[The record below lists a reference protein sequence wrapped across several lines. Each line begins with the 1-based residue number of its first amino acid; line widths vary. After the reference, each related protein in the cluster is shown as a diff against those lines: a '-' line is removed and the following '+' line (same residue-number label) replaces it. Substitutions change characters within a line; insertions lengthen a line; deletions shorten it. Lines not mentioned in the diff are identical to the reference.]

1 MRISLAPVSTILCC
15 LLTHMYV
22 QAQTSFTASNT
33 VYVNDPVN
41 ITNTTAGATTW
52 FWNFCPGSL
61 YNPPQITNLGSIPG
75 MDVPV
80 FIAIA
85 KEGNDYYAFFTN
97 NSASSPILVKL
108 YFGNSLLN
116 TPVVTNLGTVG
127 GAIPVSTEGLQVVA
141 DADGWHV
148 LVVGGPLPG
157 SAISK
162 VDFGPSLANNSPTG
176 INWGN
181 IGNLDYP
188 HDLFITKEN
197 NQWYGFTVNAY
208 NNTVTRFDFGTS
220 FQNPPTGVNLGNLGN
235 LDYPDGIFATQ
246 DNGSWHV
253 FITNMQSNTIS
264 RWDFGSSL
272 LNTPTAVNLGNPDN
286 TLNAPRDLSILHDCG
301 KIFGLAVN
309 ANSNDIVRLDFS
321 GNITSNVS
329 GVSLGNSANLSFPHS
344 ISTLFRESNSLFA
357 FIVNAHNNTLARV
370 EFSNCTNA
378 SIPSSTLQQPPS
390 YFYNAPGT
398 YTINLITDEGLA
410 TQGAFCKT
418 IEVLPRPVTPA
429 AASFT
434 APDTVC
440 VNAPVNITNTT
451 TGASTYYWNF
461 CSGSLY
467 NAPQITNLGGMG
479 GTLDRPVFIAT
490 AKEGNNYYGFVTNNG
505 RNDLVRLDFGTNLL
519 NTPTAT
525 NLGNFGNIIPANT
538 EGVQV
543 VQDADG
549 WHVIVLGGIN
559 SAAKIVKVDLGT
571 SLANP
576 APTATDWGNIGN
588 LNYPADLYT
597 FQEGGHWYGLTVNA
611 YNNTI
616 TRFDFGTTFQNPPV
630 GTNLGNLGNL
640 DFPTGIFT
648 LQENGNWYVLIT
660 NRNNNSLTRLDF
672 GASLLNTPA
681 AMNLGNPGNVLN
693 QPRDLC
699 VLHDCGRI
707 YGLAVNESTSDLVR
721 IDFQGSI
728 TGAVSGVS
736 LGSSGGMS
744 FPHSISTLFRE
755 GNSLYA
761 FVTNVDNNTIS
772 RLVFSGCNNAS
783 IPSSTL
789 QQPPAVSYNAPGT
802 YTINLVADEL
812 LPSPS
817 VFCKTIV
824 VLAPPVV
831 NLGTDHTVCDGM
843 EVELDAGAGAGL
855 RYQWSTGAATQKI
868 TVSQSGT
875 YSVTVNNGGCTAQ
888 DDVVVNMSQVMQL
901 NPVITA
907 IDCNQPTGSIVL
919 TPTGGTQPY
928 SYYLDANGPVSSNT
942 FNNLQA
948 GNYTVRVQ
956 DQLGCEVSQPVTVS
970 VDQNRILNTT
980 GSMMMPSCMGV
991 ADGTISVQVQQGVPP
1006 FEYAIN
1012 GSSYQTGNT
1021 FNNLGGGAYT
1031 VYTHNDVCIDSF
1043 LVTLIDPVAVAMQ
1056 VTKEDELCKRQNG
1069 SADIRLSGGTPP
1081 YDVYWNSAPVNTTLM
1096 NNLGEGDYTLQITDA
1111 RGCTADTTIR
1121 INNLDLPPVTI
1132 LNRDITI
1139 NIGESIQLVAVNA
1152 PDYIWTPTEG
1162 LSCETCAAPVAQPM
1176 HPTRYIVRTLT
1187 GKNCVPADTVN
1198 VLLSYNLS
1206 LYVPNA
1212 FTPNGDGK
1220 NDVFRPKVKGV
1231 SSYHLQ
1237 IYNRWGQ
1244 LLYETLDMK
1253 TGWDGRYK
1261 DVLQPMGAYVY
1272 IVQYTYYGNE
1282 KNVLMQKGTF
1292 MLMR

>member
-1 MRISLAPVSTILCC
+1 MRISLALVSTVLCC
-15 LLTHMYV
+15 LLTHTYV
-22 QAQTSFTASNT
+22 QAQTSFTAPNT

-41 ITNTTAGATTW
+41 ITNTTTGATTY
-52 FWNFCPGSL
+52 FWNFCSGSL
-61 YNPPQITNLGSIPG
+61 YNAPQVTNFGNPG
-75 MDVPV
+75 GQLSTPV
-80 FIAIA
+80 FLATA
-85 KEGNDYYAFFTN
+85 KDGTDYYAFVANHNGT
-97 NSASSPILVKL
+97 
-108 YFGNSLLN
+108 LL
-116 TPVVTNLGTVG
+116 
-127 GAIPVSTEGLQVVA
+127 
-141 DADGWHV
+141 
-148 LVVGGPLPG
+148 
-157 SAISK
+157 K
-162 VDFGPSLANNSPTG
+162 
-176 INWGN
+176 
-181 IGNLDYP
+181 Y
-188 HDLFITKEN
+188 
-197 NQWYGFTVNAY
+197 
-208 NNTVTRFDFGTS
+208 
-220 FQNPPTGVNLGNLGN
+220 
-235 LDYPDGIFATQ
+235 
-246 DNGSWHV
+246 
-253 FITNMQSNTIS
+253 M
-264 RWDFGSSL
+264 FGSSL
-272 LNTPTAVNLGNPDN
+272 LNTPTIQNLGTVGGTVPTFTEGVQIAQDASGWHVVIVGGDPANSTIARIDFGPSLSNASPTGINFGNIGAMNVPHDLFMIQEGSTWYGFTVNAGDHTITRFDFGTSFTAAPVGVNLGNVGNLSQPTGVCAIQDN
-286 TLNAPRDLSILHDCG
+286 GNRYIFVTNQTGSLSRLDFGASFSNTPTGVNIGGLNFLQAPRDISVIHDCG
-301 KIFGLAVN
+301 KAFGLVMDAGRAEVVRIDFNTGITGTPTATGTGVN
-309 ANSNDIVRLDFS
+309 GFQFL
-321 GNITSNVS
+321 
-329 GVSLGNSANLSFPHS
+329 HS
-344 ISTLFRESNSLFA
+344 ISSAFRENNNLYAFVLDAYANSLSRIVFA
-357 FIVNAHNNTLARV
+357 
-370 EFSNCTNA
+370 SCTNA
-378 SIPSSTLQQPPS
+378 SVPSSTLQQPLS
-390 YFYNAPGT
+390 YSYNAPGT

-418 IEVLPRPVTPA
+418 IEVLPRPITPA

-440 VNAPVNITNTT
+440 VNAPVNITNTST
-451 TGASTYYWNF
+451 NASTYYWNF

-479 GTLDRPVFIAT
+479 GNLDRPVFIAT

-505 RNDLVRLDFGTNLL
+505 LNNLIRLDFGTSLL
-519 NTPTAT
+519 NTPTPT
-525 NLGNFGNIIPANT
+525 NLGNFGNIIPINT
-538 EGVQV
+538 EGVQI

-549 WHVIVLGGIN
+549 WHIIILGGIN
-559 SAAKIVKVDLGT
+559 SNAKIVKVDLGT

-576 APTATDWGNIGN
+576 SPTATDWGNIGN

-597 FQEGGHWYGLTVNA
+597 FQEGSHWYGLTVNA

-616 TRFDFGTTFQNPPV
+616 TRFDFGTSFQNPPA

-648 LQENGNWYVLIT
+648 LQESGNWYVLIT

-681 AMNLGNPGNVLN
+681 AVNLGNPDGVLN

-699 VLHDCGRI
+699 VLHDCGRT
-707 YGLAVNESTSDLVR
+707 YALAVNEVTSDLLR

-755 GNSLYA
+755 GNGLYA

-789 QQPPAVSYNAPGT
+789 QQPPAISYNTPGT
-802 YTINLVADEL
+802 YTINLLADEL

-824 VLAPPVV
+824 VMAPPVV
-831 NLGTDHTVCDGM
+831 NLGTDQTVCDGTD
-843 EVELDAGAGAGL
+843 VELDAGAGAGL
-855 RYQWSTGAATQKI
+855 RYQWSTGAGTQKI
-868 TVSQSGT
+868 TVNQSGT
-875 YSVTVNNGGCTAQ
+875 YSVTVNNGGCTTQ
-888 DDVVVNMSQVMQL
+888 DDIVVNMSKVMQL
-901 NPVITA
+901 NPVVTA
-907 IDCNQPTGSIVL
+907 IDCNRPTGSIVL

-928 SYYLDANGPVSSNT
+928 SYYLDASGPVSSNT
-942 FNNLQA
+942 FDNLQA

-970 VDQNRILNTT
+970 VDPNRILNTT
-980 GSMMMPSCMGV
+980 GSMMMPSCAGV
-991 ADGTISVQVQQGVPP
+991 ADGMISVQVQQGVPP

-1012 GSSYQTGNT
+1012 GAPYQTGNT

-1031 VYTHNDVCIDSF
+1031 VYTNNGVCIDSF
-1043 LVTLIDPVAVAMQ
+1043 LVTLIDPVAVALQ
-1056 VTKEDELCKRQNG
+1056 VTKEDELCRRQNG
-1069 SADIRLSGGTPP
+1069 SADIRLNGGTPP
-1081 YDVYWNSAPVNTTLM
+1081 YDVYWNSAPVNSTLM
-1096 NNLGEGDYTLQITDA
+1096 NNLGEGDYTLQVTDA

-1132 LNRDITI
+1132 LNKDITI

-1152 PDYIWTPTEG
+1152 PDYIWTPAEG
-1162 LSCETCAAPVAQPM
+1162 LSCTNCAAPVAQPM
-1176 HPTRYIVRTLT
+1176 HPTRYIVSTVT

-1198 VLLSYNLS
+1198 ILLSYNLS
-1206 LYVPNA
+1206 VYVPNA

-1220 NDVFRPKVKGV
+1220 NDVFRPKVKGA

-1244 LLYETLDMK
+1244 LLYDTFDMK
-1253 TGWDGRYK
+1253 TGWDGRYR

-1272 IVQYTYYGNE
+1272 MVQYAYYGSE

-1292 MLMR
+1292 TLIR